1 MYFFGSEGANN
12 TATSALVTLDKGRG
26 FSQSEMQY
34 SSLGMGI
41 YTYIDY
47 IHRISKMSILFP
59 IK

>member
-12 TATSALVTLDKGRG
+12 TALVTLDKGRG

-34 SSLGMGI
+34 SLLGMGI

>member
-12 TATSALVTLDKGRG
+12 TALVTLDKGRG

-47 IHRISKMSILFP
+47 IHRIS
-59 IK
+59 